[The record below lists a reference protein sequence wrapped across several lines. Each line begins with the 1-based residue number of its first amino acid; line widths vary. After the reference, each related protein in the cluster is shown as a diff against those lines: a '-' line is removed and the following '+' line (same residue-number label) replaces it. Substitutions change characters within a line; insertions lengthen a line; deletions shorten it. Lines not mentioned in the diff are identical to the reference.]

1 MAGKFK
7 IFKTCISKVNKNVR
21 SFDSRLSCLQM
32 FYVYYQL
39 WGENAATS
47 IATES
52 YQSCERV
59 FKVLDSIVSIAT
71 SPSFLYY
78 ISYMD
83 YVSYIYSI
91 SYKLCISLYIIHQYI
106 TITCVC
112 KVLDSIVSIA
122 TSPSSLALH
131 LVIKVTPF
139 TVGFIKTQFSKL
151 SLTSFSFSTI
161 LSPICLELVIKPIR
175 LICLVSWVSDFKTRK
190 CFLRFPLFKRQHHCT
205 MVLAL

>member
-1 MAGKFK
+1 MQQRRLQLKVIKVVKEFSKFS
-7 IFKTCISKVNKNVR
+7 T
-21 SFDSRLSCLQM
+21 
-32 FYVYYQL
+32 QL
-39 WGENAATS
+39 C
-47 IATES
+47 
-52 YQSCERV
+52 Q
-59 FKVLDSIVSIAT
+59 LLH
-71 SPSFLYY
+71 PLHPFL
-78 ISYMD
+78 YMD

-139 TVGFIKTQFSKL
+139 TVGFINTVFKL
-151 SLTSFSFSTI
+151 EFLTSFSFSTI
-161 LSPICLELVIKPIR
+161 FSPICLELVFKPIR

-190 CFLRFPLFKRQHHCT
+190 CFLRFPLFKRQHHCKYICS
-205 MVLAL
+205 ASYNI